1 MKSLLPP
8 IIISAVDHDRLAA
21 IAEPAARRELEA
33 AEALLAEL
41 DRAEVVADE
50 AVPADVVRM
59 GSRVTFRADRG
70 ASQTVTLVYPPDAD
84 IEAMRISVLTP
95 VGAALIG
102 MSSGQSI
109 DWSDPAG
116 RPRSLTVEAVA

>member
-1 MKSLLPP
+1 MKSRLPP
-8 IIISAVDHDRLAA
+8 ITISAVDHDRLAA
-21 IAEPAARRELEA
+21 IAEPAARRESEA